1 MESTSDIVTN
11 LIPLKMEYYKL
22 LKDKDLTDVDSQFDQ
37 MEDDL
42 EEIKESLQ
50 KFLLISRNVNNV
62 SNGSEKPNS
71 GLVSLLDVSLLEFDG
86 SIEKWYY
93 FKNNLIV

>member
-1 MESTSDIVTN
+1 
-11 LIPLKMEYYKL
+11 MEYYKL

-62 SNGSEKPNS
+62 SNRSEKPNS

>member
-62 SNGSEKPNS
+62 SNRSEKPNS